1 MGVAVTVLSGK
12 GGVSKTL
19 WQVLMAGEASRMGMP
34 TLFIDSDPERNAS
47 NKFGVPTTATGL
59 GDVYEAAG
67 AVDGSELDI
76 DAGAERMLTEVV
88 DTYWDQVDLIPA
100 GQSLGP
106 ISQSSMSDSWVL
118 RDVLEKSGLADAYS
132 FVFIDTGG
140 RTGSLSAQAMYAAD
154 VAYAPIG
161 PTRDAVRK
169 AVEARNRVERIQRAH
184 PLVWAG
190 VVLSAFDVR
199 VGMDAA
205 IRDAAIEQFGDQVR
219 AILPRRATVH
229 EAFQLG
235 ERLGDRK
242 DAASADLASVIRDF
256 AVLLHGLGT
265 REDSDSTTAGA
276 APGGAGVVA

>member
-19 WQVLMAGEASRMGMP
+19 WQVLMAGEASRLGMP
-34 TLFIDSDPERNAS
+34 ALFIDSDPERNAS
-47 NKFGVPTTATGL
+47 NKFGVPTGGTGL
-59 GDVYEAAG
+59 GDVYDAAG

-76 DAGAERMLTEVV
+76 DAGAERLLGEVV
-88 DTYWDQVDLIPA
+88 DTFWDQVDLVPA

-118 RDVLEKSGLADAYS
+118 RDVLEKSGLTEAYS

-140 RTGSLSAQAMYAAD
+140 RTGSLSTQAMYAAD

-169 AVEARNRVERIQRAH
+169 AQEARHRVERIQRAH

-205 IRDAAIEQFGDQVR
+205 IRDAAIEAFGDEVR

-235 ERLGDRK
+235 ERLGDRR
-242 DAASADLASVIRDF
+242 DAASADLSSVIRDF
-256 AVLLHGLGT
+256 ALLLHELGSVRKT
-265 REDSDSTTAGA
+265 EKNAE
-276 APGGAGVVA
+276 GVA

>member
-1 MGVAVTVLSGK
+1 MGVAVAVLSGK

-19 WQVLMAGEASRMGMP
+19 WQFLMAGEASRMGMP

-47 NKFGVPTTATGL
+47 NKFGIPTGGSGL

-88 DTYWDQVDLIPA
+88 DTYWDQVDLVPA

-118 RDVLEKSGLADAYS
+118 RDVLERSGLAEAYS

-140 RTGSLSAQAMYAAD
+140 RTGALSAQAMYAAD

-161 PTRDAVRK
+161 PTTDAVRK
-169 AVEARNRVERIQRAH
+169 ALEARNRVERIQRAH
-184 PLVWAG
+184 RLIWAG
-190 VVLSAFDVR
+190 VVLSAFDMR

-205 IRDAAIEQFGDQVR
+205 IRDAAVEAFGDEVR
-219 AILPRRATVH
+219 ATLPRRATIH

-235 ERLGDRK
+235 ERLGDRR
-242 DAASADLASVIRDF
+242 DVAAADLSTVVRDF
-256 AVLLHGLGT
+256 ALLLHGLGSA
-265 REDSDSTTAGA
+265 RDDDDTTSATKSVE
-276 APGGAGVVA
+276 GVT

>member
-1 MGVAVTVLSGK
+1 
-12 GGVSKTL
+12 
-19 WQVLMAGEASRMGMP
+19 VLMAGEASRMGLP

-47 NKFGVPTTATGL
+47 NKFGIPSAATGL
-59 GDVYEAAG
+59 GEVYDAAG

-76 DAGAERMLTEVV
+76 DKGAERMLTEVV
-88 DTYWDQVDLIPA
+88 DTYWDDVDLVPA

-132 FVFIDTGG
+132 MIFIDTGG

-169 AVEARNRVERIQRAH
+169 AVEARHRVERIQRAH
-184 PLVWAG
+184 PLKWAG

-205 IRDAAIEQFGDQVR
+205 IRDAALEEFGDEVR

-235 ERLGDRK
+235 ERLGDRR
-242 DAASADLASVIRDF
+242 DPASTDLASIIRDF
-256 AVLLHGLGT
+256 ALFL
-265 REDSDSTTAGA
+265 RETGSAAQSARGA
-276 APGGAGVVA
+276 EGVA